1 MLVVIRGNSG
11 SGKSSLALSLRE
23 ALVKSGTKNALISQ
37 DYFRR
42 TILKEKD
49 RINNLDV
56 VNLLDLNIRALISM
70 GYLVILEGILT
81 SKKYGDMLIKFNKD
95 FGPKN
100 CLFYYY
106 DVSFEETLRRH
117 KNKPNSNEF
126 GEEQMRKWW
135 QDEDA
140 LNLKNEI
147 IIKQDLS
154 LTEAREMILEKLEDR
169 EII

>member
-11 SGKSSLALSLRE
+11 SGKSSLSLSLRE
-23 ALVKSGTKNALISQ
+23 GLIGRGIKTALVSQ

-42 TILKEKD
+42 VVLKEKD
-49 RINNLDV
+49 RIDKTDIV
-56 VNLLDLNIRALISM
+56 SLIDANVRLMVSM

-106 DVSFEETLRRH
+106 DVSFEETLMRH
-117 KNKPNSNEF
+117 KTKPNSNEF
-126 GEEQMRKWW
+126 GEELMRKWW
-135 QDEDA
+135 QDKDT

-147 IIKQDLS
+147 IIEQNLS
-154 LTEAREMILEKLEDR
+154 LIEAREMILEKLQEC
-169 EII
+169 

>member
-1 MLVVIRGNSG
+1 M
-11 SGKSSLALSLRE
+11 
-23 ALVKSGTKNALISQ
+23 SQ

-42 TILKEKD
+42 VVLKEKD
-49 RINNLDV
+49 RIDKTDIV
-56 VNLLDLNIRALISM
+56 SLIDANVRLMVSM

-106 DVSFEETLRRH
+106 DVSFEETLMRH
-117 KNKPNSNEF
+117 KTKPNSNEF
-126 GEEQMRKWW
+126 DEELMRKWW
-135 QDEDA
+135 QDKDT

-147 IIKQDLS
+147 IIEQNLS
-154 LTEAREMILEKLEDR
+154 LIEAREMILEKLQEC
-169 EII
+169 

>member
-1 MLVVIRGNSG
+1 MKLIVIRGNSG
-11 SGKSSLALSLRE
+11 SGKSSLALRLRE
-23 ALVKSGTKNALISQ
+23 GLVDRGIKTALVSQ

-42 TILKEKD
+42 VVLKEKD
-49 RINNLDV
+49 RIDKT
-56 VNLLDLNIRALISM
+56 DIISLIDANVRLMVSM

-126 GEEQMRKWW
+126 GEELMREWW
-135 QDEDA
+135 QDKDT

-147 IIKQDLS
+147 IIEQILS
-154 LTEAREMILEKLEDR
+154 LTEAREIILAKLE
-169 EII
+169 EC